1 MTTLMTE
8 TTAPVRGANAV
19 SRLHNDIDR
28 LFGGF
33 FSDSFMPDFFGR
45 ADVAALMPQMD
56 VKSDVKGYTFT
67 VELPGVNPEDVKVQ
81 LDNGVLT
88 LSGEKKE
95 EITDKET
102 KHVRERRYGSFTR
115 SFTLPD
121 NADAGALKAVA
132 KNGVLTL
139 ELPKK
144 AGVQSEARTI
154 EIQKG

>member
-45 ADVAALMPQMD
+45 ADAALMPQMD
-56 VKSDVKGYTFT
+56 VKSDDKGYTFT
-67 VELPGVNPEDVKVQ
+67 VELPGVNPDDVKVQ
-81 LDNGVLT
+81 LENGVLT

-95 EITDKET
+95 EIADKET

-115 SFTLPD
+115 SCTLPD
-121 NADAGALKAVA
+121 DADADALKAVA

-139 ELPKK
+139 KLPRR
-144 AGVQSEARTI
+144 AEAQSRSRTI
-154 EIQKG
+154 EVQAG